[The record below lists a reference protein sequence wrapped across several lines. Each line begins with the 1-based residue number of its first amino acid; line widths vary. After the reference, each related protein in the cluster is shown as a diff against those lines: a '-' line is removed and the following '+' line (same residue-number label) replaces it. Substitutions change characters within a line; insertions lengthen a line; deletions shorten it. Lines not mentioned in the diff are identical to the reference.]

1 MAWGSEP
8 FQNFREAAIE
18 SWRRDLY
25 KGWIYH
31 ASRGFFMHRTASA
44 CGNQD
49 SSQSVVSSKLAVRPA
64 SSWRMPSIPVKAA
77 KSFSSN
83 FLDRVLAKSSVCM
96 GMSGFDLLP
105 LMCSLS
111 VCLRNRAST
120 WGTAGLDLLPLT
132 CFLSGCLRHRASTW
146 GMAGFAM
153 LVVRNSRRRI
163 CWFHEKLSCISCC
176 YRTGVSVTLFGREST
191 TLPSAH
197 PRNACIVKLRDI
209 S

>member
-1 MAWGSEP
+1 
-8 FQNFREAAIE
+8 
-18 SWRRDLY
+18 
-25 KGWIYH
+25 
-31 ASRGFFMHRTASA
+31 
-44 CGNQD
+44 
-49 SSQSVVSSKLAVRPA
+49 
-64 SSWRMPSIPVKAA
+64 
-77 KSFSSN
+77 
-83 FLDRVLAKSSVCM
+83 
-96 GMSGFDLLP
+96 
-105 LMCSLS
+105 MCSLS

-191 TLPSAH
+191 TLPLSAPTQCLYRET
-197 PRNACIVKLRDI
+197 PRHLLTSELMQLGDCKQRPRRGLKTASTWELLFVTAVPGSAYTRKRVIIALKTWRRPHVRGFCTFFTAAANTASTSGFVFPDA
-209 S
+209 